1 MLTRVFARIAVLCRG
16 SHGTDHRIHRARH
29 HGPAHGQERHQ
40 SRLPAR
46 RSQPQPRARR
56 RPRQVG
62 RQSGVVA
69 HGRGLAVRRAH
80 HDAGELPR
88 RGAGRARQGWDH
100 RGRAARSDL
109 HRHVDDLADRLAEGR
124 QGARGQ
130 GREDARRAGVG
141 GREGRDRR
149 GAVDHGRRRQGH
161 LRRRVADFPGHGEDD
176 HAARAA
182 RLLRLHQARQP
193 DHRGRQ
199 PHRAGRGPHARQE
212 GGARSRAAAHRA
224 GRRARG
230 QQVPGAEEAELR
242 RGHLQSGVQDRSALQ
257 GPRSHHGV
265 VADPRRA
272 AADHGGGAGALQRDA
287 RQGPRRPRPLRD
299 HHAAGRPRG
308 RLVRATVDRAG
319 LDPQGRLPKVQ
330 VRRVRKGDLSRVKD
344 VLEQTFGDFL
354 ERQLGTRPRQAFG
367 GAQYVHHRWLMEP
380 WGCFVAEEDNAK
392 IVGAALA
399 VTWGT
404 VGVLGPVAV
413 LTNYHNQTIG
423 QQLIRAAQDFFD
435 ENKATLHG
443 CVTYPTSPKHL
454 YLYHKFGYRPK
465 ALTALMSRVLDR
477 NAPRPATKLARGPL
491 AVRRFSQLE
500 ETKKK
505 AGLARVHRITNA
517 LYRGLDVAKE
527 VEIVDGLALGDTL
540 LLERGRDLVGFAVV
554 HTPGVSEAP
563 FGTLYVKYMAVDPA
577 QKRVEH
583 LEQFVAA
590 VEDLGHELGVQR
602 VALPVYLRYWLAY
615 STLVRCGYQVDFT
628 MLRMQKGKQEDY
640 EDPTHLVLDDWR

>member
-1 MLTRVFARIAVLCRG
+1 MSRDAARVDSGSRDVDKRCPAESAWTVSRRMCYLSAALGAGQSPILSRVFARTAVNSRG
-16 SHGTDHRIHRARH
+16 SHGTADHRIHRTRH
-29 HGPAHGQERHQ
+29 HGPAHGEEPHQ
-40 SRLPAR
+40 GRLPAHR
-46 RSQPQPRARR
+46 AQSQPRARR
-56 RPRQVG
+56 RRRQVG
-62 RQSGVVA
+62 RQGRVVA
-69 HGRGLAVRRAH
+69 QGRRGPVRRAH
-80 HDAGELPR
+80 HDAAQLAGGR
-88 RGAGRARQGWDH
+88 AGRAGQE
-100 RGRAARSDL
+100 GRAR
-109 HRHVDDLADRLAEGR
+109 
-124 QGARGQ
+124 
-130 GREDARRAGVG
+130 
-141 GREGRDRR
+141 
-149 GAVDHGRRRQGH
+149 
-161 LRRRVADFPGHGEDD
+161 P
-176 HAARAA
+176 RAA
-182 RLLRLHQARQP
+182 P
-193 DHRGRQ
+193 D
-199 PHRAGRGPHARQE
+199 
-212 GGARSRAAAHRA
+212 
-224 GRRARG
+224 RARG
-230 QQVPGAEEAELR
+230 RTGGIEVPGTEKAELHR
-242 RGHLQSGVQDRSALQ
+242 RHLQSRLQDRPALQ
-257 GPRSHHGV
+257 GPR
-265 VADPRRA
+265 
-272 AADHGGGAGALQRDA
+272 ADHGVRARAGRALAGHGRGPGALQRDA
-287 RQGPRRPRPLRD
+287 GEGPRRPRPLGD

-308 RLVRATVDRAG
+308 RSVRATVDRAG

-354 ERQLGTRPRQAFG
+354 ERQLGTRPRQAFS

-392 IVGAALA
+392 IVGTALA
-399 VTWGT
+399 VAWGS
-404 VGVLGPVAV
+404 VGLLGPVAV
-413 LTNYHNQTIG
+413 LTNYQNQTIG
-423 QQLIRAAQDFFD
+423 QQLIRATQEFFD
-435 ENKATLHG
+435 ENKTTLQG
-443 CVTYPTSPKHL
+443 VMTYPTSPKHL
-454 YLYHKFGYRPK
+454 ALYHKFGYRPK

-491 AVRRFSQLE
+491 VVRRFSQLE